1 MKFIIVQT
9 LYRFVGYEYS
19 SRPSKPPRKILI
31 VRVEIV
37 DQHILGCVNPLYGSC
52 WFVAYDHVEVVLD
65 QSRFPTP
72 VWTPQADGGFHALEN
87 WQVFSSA
94 SNKAIHMDDDLSGQI
109 LGMAME
115 NKAIKLFVYSYAIF
129 NTVTILLLLFL
140 VVMYLKSG
148 TAQ

>member
-1 MKFIIVQT
+1 
-9 LYRFVGYEYS
+9 
-19 SRPSKPPRKILI
+19 
-31 VRVEIV
+31 
-37 DQHILGCVNPLYGSC
+37 
-52 WFVAYDHVEVVLD
+52 
-65 QSRFPTP
+65 
-72 VWTPQADGGFHALEN
+72 
-87 WQVFSSA
+87 
-94 SNKAIHMDDDLSGQI
+94 MDDDLSGQI